1 MAGVPEVRTERL
13 LLRGFRDADR
23 EPFAE
28 LNADPLVTRHLQGPL
43 TRERSD
49 AFVDR
54 IAACWAERGWG
65 LWALEHAETGSFLGY
80 TGLWPADFLP
90 SGPGVEV
97 GWRLAAH
104 AWGRGYAPEAARA
117 ALRYGFERV
126 GLPEIVSFT
135 AAGNHASLRVMEK
148 IGLRRDPARDFD
160 HPRVDAHAY
169 PELVAH
175 LFYALTH
182 DEWAAATAR
191 DGIPWR
197 A

>member
-1 MAGVPEVRTERL
+1 MGEVPELRTERL

-23 EPFAE
+23 DPFAA
-28 LNADPLVTRHLQGPL
+28 LNADPLVTRHLQGTL

-65 LWALEHAETGSFLGY
+65 LWALEHRESGTFLGY

-117 ALRYGFERV
+117 ALRFGFEQV

-135 AAGNHASLRVMEK
+135 ARGNTASLRVMEK
-148 IGLRRDPARDFD
+148 IGLRPDPTRDFD
-160 HPRVDAHAY
+160 HPRVDADAY

-175 LFYALTH
+175 LFHALTQ
-182 DEWAAATAR
+182 DEWAATTAR

-197 A
+197 P